1 MKIIIIKITYNMY
14 ICMYVMSDKP
24 WVAYIY
30 LLEVFLTIATI
41 IFFSAFLKRF
51 EMKKNIL

>member
-1 MKIIIIKITYNMY
+1 
-14 ICMYVMSDKP
+14 MYVMSEKP